1 MALVVAAG
9 RLQHARALSTLAVV
23 GGGAAGYF
31 GAIEAAAGPAPL
43 RKVKISGGGRCNP
56 AREIA
61 QGYPRGSRQ
70 LLGPLSAAFGPRDAA
85 AWFRERGVNLKT
97 EADGRMFPVTDSS
110 QTVIDCLAAAARA
123 AGVRC
128 ASTSPLIALA
138 RESHPES
145 ATMGFEIDVVSGSS
159 GAPLQHAALA
169 PPRGGGS
176 GYTLSADFVLLA
188 TGSSREGYKWAEQ
201 LGHTI
206 SPPVPSLFT
215 FTIRDPRIEGL
226 AGVAVQDAEI
236 SLVPIEAPVPAAA
249 AAPVTAGAAPEGAA
263 AAAAAP
269 PQQKR
274 KAKAKRDP
282 SLVQRGPVLITH
294 SGVSGPA
301 ALKLSAFG
309 ARHLQRGGYK
319 GAVVVNW
326 VRGAAASEAEALAAF
341 QKMRTASARREVAT
355 YCPLEQ
361 ASVPKRLWKALVQ
374 HAGIGDN
381 EQWGG
386 CSNAKLAALAR
397 NAAACDLSVVGKG
410 AFKDEFVTCGGV
422 ALENLDMKT
431 MESRT
436 VPGLHFAGEIVDVD
450 GITGGY
456 NFQSAWTTSWCA
468 GHAIG
473 SSAQQRQPQP
483 QAQAV
488 DT

>member
-1 MALVVAAG
+1 MRACLAAMALVAAAG
-9 RLQHARALSTLAVV
+9 RLQQARALSTLAVV

-31 GAIEAAAGPAPL
+31 GAIEAAVTGGQSLQVIILEAGPAPL
-43 RKVKISGGGRCNP
+43 RKVKISGGGRCNVMHDESKA
-56 AREIA
+56 ARVIA
-61 QGYPRGSRQ
+61 AGYPRGSRQ

-85 AWFRERGVNLKT
+85 AWFRERGVALKT
-97 EADGRMFPVTDSS
+97 EPDGRMFPVTDSS

-123 AGVRC
+123 ARVSVLTGAKVSAVRAC
-128 ASTSPLIALA
+128 G
-138 RESHPES
+138 E
-145 ATMGFEIDVVSGSS
+145 GFEIDVGGSSSS
-159 GAPLQHAALA
+159 GATLQHAALA
-169 PPRGGGS
+169 APRDGGS

-236 SLVPIEAPVPAAA
+236 SLVPIEAPLAA
-249 AAPVTAGAAPEGAA
+249 AAPVAAGAVPEGAA
-263 AAAAAP
+263 AAAAAVAAP

-282 SLVQRGPVLITH
+282 TLVQRGPVLITH

-341 QKMRTASARREVAT
+341 QKSMGARRRRRRS
-355 YCPLEQ
+355 PR
-361 ASVPKRLWKALVQ
+361 SRRRAL
-374 HAGIGDN
+374 
-381 EQWGG
+381 
-386 CSNAKLAALAR
+386 L
-397 NAAACDLSVVGKG
+397 
-410 AFKDEFVTCGGV
+410 F
-422 ALENLDMKT
+422 
-431 MESRT
+431 
-436 VPGLHFAGEIVDVD
+436 P
-450 GITGGY
+450 
-456 NFQSAWTTSWCA
+456 
-468 GHAIG
+468 
-473 SSAQQRQPQP
+473 P
-483 QAQAV
+483 
-488 DT
+488 